1 MLQKPHA
8 SGFFCYKD
16 GKKCMQYESIL
27 VFESWTPKQKLL
39 RMKSSGVFKFHSFK
53 LDSFLGAIRLLRDGF
68 LHLGYGLT
76 GDCSPK
82 VPKMGRMTQ
91 IPPWPWLL
99 WLFQTPALDA
109 ANEHTWTLAS
119 VQSTLEG
126 SSEIRPGQFQY
137 SDDLIFCG
145 KSQVFWS
152 CWTCWWCLL
161 RLGCRGNHLVTGK
174 CILIIPYLKQ
184 VMWKLRSCRR
194 WIGAIS
200 RLGHWSEDSGL
211 VANKKPCQNKRF
223 PTPGFCKCDS
233 FQQMLVEKYIKNT

>member
-1 MLQKPHA
+1 
-8 SGFFCYKD
+8 
-16 GKKCMQYESIL
+16 MQYESIL

-82 VPKMGRMTQ
+82 KCQRWGVWPKFHRDRDYCDCFKHQHWTPPMSTRELWRQSSPHWKEAPKSVLGSFSTAMT
-91 IPPWPWLL
+91 W
-99 WLFQTPALDA
+99 F
-109 ANEHTWTLAS
+109 
-119 VQSTLEG
+119 
-126 SSEIRPGQFQY
+126 
-137 SDDLIFCG
+137 FCG

-223 PTPGFCKCDS
+223 RTPGFCKCDS

>member
-1 MLQKPHA
+1 
-8 SGFFCYKD
+8 
-16 GKKCMQYESIL
+16 MQYESIL

-109 ANEHTWTLAS
+109 ANGRKLRNPSWVVSVQRWPDFLWKISGVLIVLNMLVMSFEAGLSRESLSHWKVHSDNSLSQTSHVEASKLQTLDRCNIKAWTL
-119 VQSTLEG
+119 V
-126 SSEIRPGQFQY
+126 
-137 SDDLIFCG
+137 
-145 KSQVFWS
+145 
-152 CWTCWWCLL
+152 
-161 RLGCRGNHLVTGK
+161 RG
-174 CILIIPYLKQ
+174 
-184 VMWKLRSCRR
+184 
-194 WIGAIS
+194 
-200 RLGHWSEDSGL
+200 
-211 VANKKPCQNKRF
+211 
-223 PTPGFCKCDS
+223 
-233 FQQMLVEKYIKNT
+233 